1 MDQISTLYML
11 NNGFMIN
18 TICIFIL
25 KIGIRSFESTHL
37 LFFQLKK
44 NCVRL
49 SKVYHSGLKANK

>member
-1 MDQISTLYML
+1 MLQWQSYYHIQMDQISTLYML

-44 NCVRL
+44 TV
-49 SKVYHSGLKANK
+49 